1 MPSIFSTVSKYARTM
16 APSFLVLF
24 FIAYG
29 MATQNSWFQFGGV
42 FIVLALQLGYQLFK
56 SARASPIIS
65 ANIQEA
71 ARAKRVKPL
80 LTVSEQEVSTV
91 SAADKGSGESLQAG
105 KMMLL
110 LFVPAAILF
119 GTTFLIGTL
128 FPGVPYW
135 QSFVV
140 GFLVSMPVSAAL
152 TSRTG
157 ISQGG
162 PMVTPTSYIVT
173 EKGIAFD
180 QMKRSF
186 ILRFPLKK
194 VSLGKGGNAVEVEG
208 FTEAPLIPNR
218 LKLYTQKADEL
229 LKILGSHIKSST

>member
-1 MPSIFSTVSKYARTM
+1 MM

-29 MATQNSWFQFGGV
+29 MATQNAWFQYGGV
-42 FIVLALQLGYQLFK
+42 FIVLALQLGYQIYK
-56 SARASPIIS
+56 SARASPLIS

-71 ARAKRVKPL
+71 ARAKRAKPL
-80 LTVSEQEVSTV
+80 FTASEQEVRAV
-91 SAADKGSGESLQAG
+91 SANDKGSGEGAQAS
-105 KMMLL
+105 KMILL

-119 GTTFLIGTL
+119 GTTFIVGLLI
-128 FPGVPYW
+128 PGVPYW

-152 TSRTG
+152 ASRTG
-157 ISQGG
+157 LSQGG
-162 PMVTPTSYIVT
+162 PIVTPTSYLVT
-173 EKGIAFD
+173 EKGITFE

-194 VSLGKGGNAVEVEG
+194 TALGKGGRSVEVEG
-208 FTEAPLIPNR
+208 FSEAPLIPNR
-218 LKLYTQKADEL
+218 LRLYTQEVDEL
-229 LKILGSHIKSST
+229 LKVLSSRVKDSI

>member
-1 MPSIFSTVSKYARTM
+1 MSSIFSTIGKYARTM

-42 FIVLALQLGYQLFK
+42 FIVLALQLGYQIFK

-65 ANIQEA
+65 ANVQEA
-71 ARAKRVKPL
+71 ARAKRGKL
-80 LTVSEQEVSTV
+80 LFTASEQEISTV
-91 SAADKGSGESLQAG
+91 SAADKGSGEGLQAG

-110 LFVPAAILF
+110 LFVPTAILF
-119 GTTFLIGTL
+119 GTTYVIGIL

-140 GFLVSMPVSAAL
+140 GFLISMPVSAAL

-157 ISQGG
+157 LSQGG
-162 PMVTPTSYIVT
+162 PMVTPNSYIVT
-173 EKGIAFD
+173 EKGITFD

-194 VSLGKGGNAVEVEG
+194 ASLGRGGNAVEVEG
-208 FTEAPLIPNR
+208 FTEASLIPNR

-229 LKILGSHIKSST
+229 FKILSSRIKRSD